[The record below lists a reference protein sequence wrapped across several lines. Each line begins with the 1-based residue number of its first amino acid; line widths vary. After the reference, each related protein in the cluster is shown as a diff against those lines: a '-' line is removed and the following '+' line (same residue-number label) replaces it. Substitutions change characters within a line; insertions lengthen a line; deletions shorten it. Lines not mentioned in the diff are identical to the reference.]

1 MKFQLK
7 RRLFQLGLASVALA
21 TAFPSMAQQKEV
33 EVALIAPMTGPW
45 ARSGDLMY
53 KGAKMAVEDINA
65 AGGIKALGGAKM
77 KLVVVD
83 AGDKVETARNAA
95 ERMLSQNPN
104 LTGATGSWLSSFTL
118 AITEV
123 TERAELP
130 MLTLSF
136 SGQITSRGFKYI
148 FQTSPTA
155 DAMSAGGA
163 PALVNLGRA
172 TGKQVTKVAIVSDNT
187 AAPMGFTKPMRE
199 GDLLTKL
206 KLTNV
211 YDEIYTPPLS
221 DASGMV
227 QKLRS
232 NRPDILFLV
241 LTPLSDYKI
250 FIDKMNEMGLGK
262 GRLPAVGNNGTLGSP
277 ELLNMIG
284 KDKLE
289 GLMNISANWAGKG
302 QEKLIA
308 DFQKRTGEPW
318 MAQDPISTYGD
329 MWVFAEAMEMAKSA
343 DRVKVAEAIRKM
355 DLKGGAAQFYP
366 GGRLK
371 FDETGR
377 NVHAQLVISQWQNGV
392 PVVVYP
398 TDMAVSKP
406 VWPSN

>member
-1 MKFQLK
+1 MRFLHK
-7 RRLFQLGLASVALA
+7 RRVLQLALASVALA
-21 TAFPSMAQQKEV
+21 LGWPAQAQQKEV

-45 ARSGDLMY
+45 ARSGDLML

-104 LTGATGSWLSSFTL
+104 LSGATGAWLSSFTL

-123 TERAELP
+123 TERAQLP

-155 DAMSAGGA
+155 DAMSSGGA
-163 PALVNLGRA
+163 PALIDLGRA
-172 TGKQVTKVAIVSDNT
+172 TGNKVTKVAIVSDNT

-199 GDLLTKL
+199 GDLLKKL
-206 KLTNV
+206 NLTNV

-232 NRPDILFLV
+232 SRPDVLFLV

-262 GRLPAVGNNGTLGSP
+262 GRLPFVGNNGTLGSP
-277 ELLNMIG
+277 ELLTMIG
-284 KDKLE
+284 QDKLE

-302 QEKLIA
+302 QEKLA
-308 DFQKRTGEPW
+308 ASFKQRTGEPW

-329 MWVFAEAMEMAKSA
+329 MWVFAQAMEMAKSA
-343 DRVKVAEAIRKM
+343 DRVKVAEAIHKM
-355 DLKGGAAQFYP
+355 DLTGGAAQFFP

-371 FDETGR
+371 FDEAGR
-377 NVHAQLVISQWQNGV
+377 NVHAQLVISQWQKGV

-398 TDMAVSKP
+398 TSMAVSKAI
-406 VWPSN
+406 WPKN

>member
-1 MKFQLK
+1 
-7 RRLFQLGLASVALA
+7 
-21 TAFPSMAQQKEV
+21 
-33 EVALIAPMTGPW
+33 
-45 ARSGDLMY
+45 
-53 KGAKMAVEDINA
+53 
-65 AGGIKALGGAKM
+65 M

-123 TERAELP
+123 TERAQLP

-136 SGQITSRGFKYI
+136 SGQITRRGHKYI

-155 DAMSAGGA
+155 DAMSSGGA
-163 PALVNLGRA
+163 PALIELGRA
-172 TGKQVTKVAIVSDNT
+172 TGRKVSKVAIVSDNT
-187 AAPMGFTKPMRE
+187 AAPMGFTKPMRK
-199 GDLLTKL
+199 GDLLQKL
-206 KLTNV
+206 GLTNV

-232 NRPDILFLV
+232 SRPDVLFLV

-277 ELLNMIG
+277 ELLTMIG

-289 GLMNISANWAGKG
+289 GLMNISANSAGKG
-302 QEKLIA
+302 QEKLIEE
-308 DFQKRTGEPW
+308 FRKRTGEPW
-318 MAQDPISTYGD
+318 MAQDPTSTYGD
-329 MWVFAEAMEMAKSA
+329 MWVFAQAMETAKSA
-343 DRVKVAEAIRKM
+343 DRVKVAQAIREM
-355 DLKGGAAQFYP
+355 DLKGGAAQYYP

-392 PVVVYP
+392 PVVVFP
-398 TDMAVSKP
+398 TEIAAAKAI
-406 VWPSN
+406 WPN